1 MWKKLCITACAV
13 LCAALCAVPAA
24 FADDTS
30 AASSTPSSTSEPTI
44 SDDAGDLNSSVTGN
58 FSDSVD
64 GLKDSFQD
72 VHGSWEK
79 MDNTFPQFIK
89 QALTFVPENYWF
101 AFSLSIL
108 FGFLL
113 ALYRRMA

>member
-1 MWKKLCITACAV
+1 MWKKLCITACVV
-13 LCAALCAVPAA
+13 LCAALFVVPAV
-24 FADDTS
+24 FADDTPAESS
-30 AASSTPSSTSEPTI
+30 ASSSTSESTI
-44 SDDAGDLNSSVTGN
+44 SDDAGNLNSSVTGN
-58 FSDSVD
+58 FSDGVD

-72 VHGSWEK
+72 AHGSWEK
-79 MDNTFPQFIK
+79 MDNTFSQFIK